1 LSEAPVEGDTLLL
14 FYLVKMTT
22 TLAASNNSLLIKY
35 NTNTYDVDNSGLAMH
50 RHKHVKGLNSQ
61 VIT

>member
-1 LSEAPVEGDTLLL
+1 MKRQVKQ
-14 FYLVKMTT
+14 FYQYKHNDQA